1 MRDVVRGAVV
11 FGLLMGLAPW
21 HEARG
26 QQPGPV
32 RLELRPHA
40 GDTLRVRLDQT
51 IEITRTTRQSDD
63 DLSPADV
70 ASLVMLARI
79 AVESVDLEGANV
91 TALTDSVRITSS
103 EAYAQSGVLRGAL
116 AMQGTRFRFR
126 IARDGS
132 THMSTGGGG
141 FADPGMGTLFSQLP
155 ATLPSEA
162 LVPGAS
168 WTRVMEIPLPATPDG
183 RSTATLNSTFHFD
196 SLSRSEEFAHL
207 SVRGRLMRSGALPG
221 GAGRH
226 VQTSGEVSGKIL
238 MDRRR
243 GWISEARTVVTLR
256 SLVST
261 RDNKAP
267 PVRVRVKITQW
278 MRVL

>member
-1 MRDVVRGAVV
+1 MRDVARAAVV
-11 FGLLMGLAPW
+11 WGLVMGLAPW
-21 HEARG
+21 REAQA
-26 QQPGPV
+26 QQAGPV

-79 AVESVDLEGANV
+79 AVESADLEGANV

-103 EAYAQSGVLRGAL
+103 EAYAQSGVLRSAL

-132 THMSTGGGG
+132 THMSTAGGG
-141 FADPGMGTLFSQLP
+141 FPDPGVGTLFSQLP
-155 ATLPSEA
+155 ATLPTEA
-162 LVPGAS
+162 LLPGAS

>member
-1 MRDVVRGAVV
+1 MRGVTRAAVVLGLSLSLNPWRGAQ
-11 FGLLMGLAPW
+11 
-21 HEARG
+21 G
-26 QQPGPV
+26 QQQGPV

-40 GDTLRVRLDQT
+40 GDTLRLRLDQT

-103 EAYAQSGVLRGAL
+103 DAYAQSGVLRSAL

-126 IARDGS
+126 VEKDGS
-132 THMSTGGGG
+132 TQMRTAGGT
-141 FADPGMGTLFSQLP
+141 FADPGLGTLFSQLP
-155 ATLPSEA
+155 ATLPAEP
-162 LVPGAS
+162 LLPGAS

-183 RSTATLNSTFHFD
+183 RSTATLNSTFNFD

-221 GAGRH
+221 GEGRH

>member
-1 MRDVVRGAVV
+1 MAGVTRASAAL
-11 FGLLMGLAPW
+11 LLMILLVPSR
-21 HEARG
+21 EARG
-26 QQPGPV
+26 QVTGPV

-40 GDTLRVRLDQT
+40 GDTLRLRLDQT
-51 IEITRTTRQSDD
+51 IEISRTTRQADE
-63 DLSPADV
+63 DLTPADV

-103 EAYAQSGVLRGAL
+103 DAYAQSGVLRSAL

-126 IARDGS
+126 VAADGA
-132 THMSTGGGG
+132 THMNAPGG
-141 FADPGMGTLFSQLP
+141 FADSGVGALFSQLP
-155 ATLPSEA
+155 ATLPTEA

-183 RSTATLNSTFHFD
+183 RPTATLNSTFHLD
-196 SLSRSEEFAHL
+196 SLSRSGEFAHL

-221 GAGRH
+221 GTGRH

-256 SLVST
+256 SLITT

>member
-1 MRDVVRGAVV
+1 MRDVVRAAVV
-11 FGLLMGLAPW
+11 FGFLVGLAPW
-21 HEARG
+21 HEAQG

-40 GDTLRVRLDQT
+40 GDTLRVRIDQT
-51 IEITRTTRQSDD
+51 IEIIRSTRQSDD
-63 DLSPADV
+63 DTSPADV
-70 ASLVMLARI
+70 ASVVMLARI
-79 AVESVDLEGANV
+79 AVESADLEGANV
-91 TALTDSVRITSS
+91 TAFTDSVRITSS
-103 EAYAQSGVLRGAL
+103 EAYAQSGVLRSAL

-126 IARDGS
+126 IAKDGS
-132 THMSTGGGG
+132 TQMSTGGGG
-141 FADPGMGTLFSQLP
+141 FAGSGVGTLFSQLP
-155 ATLPSEA
+155 ATLPTEA
-162 LVPGAS
+162 LLPGVS

-261 RDNKAP
+261 RDNKSP